1 MVQARFSTTSTGCC
15 RTFKL
20 EQLVFCVSRRPVPPQ
35 RFDQAKPFVTLGLVL
50 LAWLLLPTAF
60 KRMARVSFFELQ
72 APFECSA
79 SYVRDIQ
86 DFWALKSRP
95 QNELIEAGR
104 DIARLNAA
112 YEVRL
117 QRDSALRAEL
127 ERLERVLKLPPAPG
141 FRAETGRVVRRD
153 FSSWWQQLTIRK
165 GRNYGIVEG
174 APVIYAGGV
183 VGRIREV
190 YAYTAVVELISS
202 PGVRIAAA
210 AEGDTRP
217 VSYQGGLNPTN
228 APASG
233 TVEYVPLDVFVT
245 PASPRRLVTSG
256 LGGVF
261 PPNLTIGYLTSVEPS
276 TDGLFK
282 SGEVRLDRS
291 LSDLTEVTVL
301 VPDSPASVE

>member
-1 MVQARFSTTSTGCC
+1 M
-15 RTFKL
+15 
-20 EQLVFCVSRRPVPPQ
+20 PPQ

-50 LAWLLLPTAF
+50 LAWILLPTAV

-72 APFECSA
+72 APFETTA
-79 SYVRDIQ
+79 SYIRDLQ
-86 DFWALKSRP
+86 TFWALKTRP
-95 QNELIEAGR
+95 KNELIEAGR
-104 DIARLNAA
+104 DLAHLNAS

-117 QRDSALRAEL
+117 QQDANLRAEL
-127 ERLERVLKLPPAPG
+127 VRLERVLQLPPTPG
-141 FRAETGRVVRRD
+141 YRSEVARVVRRD

-190 YAYTAVVELISS
+190 YAYTSVVDLVSS

-217 VSYQGGLNPTN
+217 VSYQGGINPSFG
-228 APASG
+228 PAFA

-245 PASPRRLVTSG
+245 SATPRRLVTSG

-261 PPNLTIGYLTSVEPS
+261 PPNLTIGYLTRVEPS

-282 SGEVRLDRS
+282 SGDVKLDAG
-291 LSDLTEVTVL
+291 LSDLSEVTVL
-301 VPDSPASVE
+301 VPEATAQRD

>member
-1 MVQARFSTTSTGCC
+1 M
-15 RTFKL
+15 
-20 EQLVFCVSRRPVPPQ
+20 PPQ

-50 LAWLLLPTAF
+50 LAWLLVPTAL

-72 APFECSA
+72 APFESTA
-79 SYVRDIQ
+79 SYLRDLQ

-95 QNELIEAGR
+95 QNQLIEAGR

-117 QRDSALRAEL
+117 QQDSALRAEL
-127 ERLERVLKLPPAPG
+127 DRLERVLKLPSAPG
-141 FRAETGRVVRRD
+141 FRSEPVRVIRRD
-153 FSSWWQQLTIRK
+153 FSSWWQQLIIRK
-165 GRNYGIVEG
+165 GRNYGLVEG

-190 YAYTAVVELISS
+190 HAYTAVVELVSS
-202 PGVRIAAA
+202 PGMRIAAT

-217 VSYQGGLNPTN
+217 VSYQGGINPTYG
-228 APASG
+228 PAFA

-245 PASPRRLVTSG
+245 PATPRRLVTSG

-261 PPNLTIGYLTSVEPS
+261 PPNLTIGYLTRVEPS

-282 SGEVRLDRS
+282 SGEVKLDS
-291 LSDLTEVTVL
+291 ALSDLTEVTVL
-301 VPDSPASVE
+301 VPETPAGLE

>member
-1 MVQARFSTTSTGCC
+1 M
-15 RTFKL
+15 
-20 EQLVFCVSRRPVPPQ
+20 PPQ

-50 LAWLLLPTAF
+50 LAWLLVPTAL

-72 APFECSA
+72 APFESTA
-79 SYVRDIQ
+79 SYLRDLQ

-95 QNELIEAGR
+95 QNQLIEAGR

-117 QRDSALRAEL
+117 QQDSALRAEL
-127 ERLERVLKLPPAPG
+127 DRLERGLKLPAAPG
-141 FRAETGRVVRRD
+141 FRSEPARVVRRD
-153 FSSWWQQLTIRK
+153 FSSWWQQLIIRK
-165 GRNYGIVEG
+165 GRNYGLVEG

-190 YAYTAVVELISS
+190 YAYTAVVELVSS
-202 PGVRIAAA
+202 PGMRIAAA

-217 VSYQGGLNPTN
+217 VSYQGGINPTYG
-228 APASG
+228 PAYA

-245 PASPRRLVTSG
+245 PATPRRLVTSG

-261 PPNLTIGYLTSVEPS
+261 PPNLTIGFLTRVEPS

-282 SGEVRLDRS
+282 SGEVKLDGA

-301 VPDSPASVE
+301 VPETPAGLN